1 MGRVKL
7 KCRGNSI
14 REGERNKRFKC
25 VLGHSQEIIF
35 YCFFLNFG
43 WGKLVGGD
51 LILQG
56 KGSYESA
63 LSEKRE
69 RFEVM
74 WNWGQSIGGIV
85 SWP

>member
-43 WGKLVGGD
+43 WGKISGWGSD
-51 LILQG
+51 FKG
-56 KGSYESA
+56 KRKSR
-63 LSEKRE
+63 KRLE
-69 RFEVM
+69 
-74 WNWGQSIGGIV
+74 
-85 SWP
+85 

>member
-1 MGRVKL
+1 M
-7 KCRGNSI
+7 
-14 REGERNKRFKC
+14 
-25 VLGHSQEIIF
+25 
-35 YCFFLNFG
+35 
-43 WGKLVGGD
+43 GGD
-51 LILQG
+51 LILKG
-56 KGSYESA
+56 KGSHESA